1 MIDILFKTLTLIL
14 IIVLGYVLKEFGVFN
29 KDRDFKTFS
38 NLIFYVTLPAAIIT
52 KFDGIEFPITFL
64 FIALFGFVCNWMYL
78 FVAKTIGKTT
88 DEQQFSMINING
100 YNIGNF
106 ALPFISYFLEGLPII
121 AISMFDAGSSA
132 MTGGGNYAVA
142 KTLSNPNDKPTVR
155 DLLKPVYS
163 SPIVMVYFFMLIL
176 SLLKLR
182 LPSLIIETAGV
193 VGSANTFL
201 SLFMIGVILELD
213 FDLSTSKRLMKYIF
227 ARYIP
232 AAIVAVI
239 INLFD
244 FIPQEIKYTLT
255 LILFAP
261 ISGNAPIFT
270 DMLDSDLK
278 LAGQMNSISIIIS
291 TIILTILL
299 IFMLG

>member
-1 MIDILFKTLTLIL
+1 MIDISFKTLTLIL

>member
-142 KTLSNPNDKPTVR
+142 KTLSNPNDKPTVS

-176 SLLKLR
+176 S
-182 LPSLIIETAGV
+182 
-193 VGSANTFL
+193 
-201 SLFMIGVILELD
+201 
-213 FDLSTSKRLMKYIF
+213 
-227 ARYIP
+227 
-232 AAIVAVI
+232 
-239 INLFD
+239 
-244 FIPQEIKYTLT
+244 
-255 LILFAP
+255 
-261 ISGNAPIFT
+261 
-270 DMLDSDLK
+270 
-278 LAGQMNSISIIIS
+278 
-291 TIILTILL
+291 
-299 IFMLG
+299 

>member
-1 MIDILFKTLTLIL
+1 MLDILFKTLTLIL
-14 IIVLGYVLKEFGVFN
+14 VIVLGYVLKEFGVFN
-29 KDRDFKTFS
+29 RGRDFKTLS

-52 KFDGIEFPITFL
+52 KFDGIEFPLTFL
-64 FIALFGFVCNWMYL
+64 FIALLGFVCNWMYL
-78 FVAKTIGKTT
+78 FVAKFIGKST

-106 ALPFISYFLEGLPII
+106 ALPFISYFLEGFPII

-142 KTLSNPNDKPTVR
+142 KTLSNPDEKPTIG
-155 DLLKPVYS
+155 DLLRPVYT
-163 SPIVMVYFFMLIL
+163 SPIVMVYVFMLIL

-182 LPSLIIETAGV
+182 LPSLLIETVVV
-193 VGSANTFL
+193 VGNANTFL
-201 SLFMIGVILELD
+201 SLFMIGVILELNI
-213 FDLSTSKRLMKYIF
+213 DLNTAKRLMKYIF

-232 AAIVAVI
+232 AAIVAI
-239 INLFD
+239 IVSLLG
-244 FIPQEIKYTLT
+244 FIPQEIKYTLI

-270 DMLDSDLK
+270 DMLESDLE

-291 TIILTILL
+291 TIILTVLL

>member
-1 MIDILFKTLTLIL
+1 
-14 IIVLGYVLKEFGVFN
+14 
-29 KDRDFKTFS
+29 
-38 NLIFYVTLPAAIIT
+38 
-52 KFDGIEFPITFL
+52 
-64 FIALFGFVCNWMYL
+64 
-78 FVAKTIGKTT
+78 
-88 DEQQFSMINING
+88 
-100 YNIGNF
+100 
-106 ALPFISYFLEGLPII
+106 
-121 AISMFDAGSSA
+121 
-132 MTGGGNYAVA
+132 
-142 KTLSNPNDKPTVR
+142 
-155 DLLKPVYS
+155 
-163 SPIVMVYFFMLIL
+163 
-176 SLLKLR
+176 
-182 LPSLIIETAGV
+182 
-193 VGSANTFL
+193 
-201 SLFMIGVILELD
+201 MIGVILELD